1 MAVIYNDYCWDHEIF
16 NRTECLTTSLVT
28 PIPLVS
34 SPYSGYGF
42 VGEAGNGVIRTLTFR
57 TAGTVEV
64 ELLCYNVLY
73 KSSQIHGDSGTYSIS
88 YGSSTNT
95 QMYVEL
101 YTTGTNNCVYRKS
114 VQAPGPGSSMNGEDY
129 VSATLNVT
137 TAGTYDLKI
146 RCQTSYGF
154 VDLWSEYEEE
164 QLYGGNVSEMHVEWG
179 LYINA
184 TDNWTQQTYYVDG
197 YVYDDTGME
206 AILVTVYLKEQV
218 TIGTTTNAS
227 GYYKLGPLT
236 PAQLNTCTLIVSS
249 PGFKTIEFP
258 LQGRDEIDFYLEL
271 EEDDPVVPEPDPEP
285 EKPNLPGNKIAT
297 VQNIVDFLTGGD
309 KTSFYNDAVS
319 RGYTAT
325 KCPPIWIVDA
335 IIQSTNVSLS
345 IPSFTNSTKNKLVKY
360 SDLAEGLYTMRLVDF
375 DKMIDYYGI
384 STDYHWYIANE
395 HSEYKYDGSQYP
407 TTNLYYGEE
416 PIIVGTKEQ
425 WENLYN
431 HIYDEEAESNEVIL
445 LDEEGNSLYLQNSFY
460 DALYELAFGT
470 AKQQDVYISQKYTLT
485 IQDWEEWVGGYSN
498 YDYNWVFA
506 ENIDGPFFDGDDYP
520 TSNLYYY
527 YGDSDN
533 TITGYIWQWQNLIDY
548 VYYNLD
554 GEWEYLGLAVPDE
567 KWTDSYNFSNVSTAI
582 QDIVNEEQ
590 NQVANFLDA
599 TTVAKS
605 VTVEPTYSG
614 GWVLDN
620 TNNPSTSLY
629 NMYKSNTNKGVSNSV
644 DMMKV
649 TFKGYD
655 SFTIYIRSYGE
666 TYWDYVVASSLNYV
680 LPTTSSSYP
689 GGSTSSPTMSGAAA
703 MTKNNS
709 QSGTAL
715 SYYTP
720 VTYSNLDPN
729 TQYYITVAYRKDG
742 SGNQNDDR
750 GYVLI
755 PKTSSTGTFSI
766 SPTSKSLTSSAQT
779 FAVSVT
785 NTTGKTYSVSSNV
798 SWITVYNNSPN
809 ISVSANTSTSSRYGT
824 VTFTCN
830 GMSRTVS
837 ITQSGSSSTY
847 SIPIYYVQKG
857 WCDEEDFEIDARLSA
872 SFTGS
877 YNATICNKLAI
888 TDGWGQGGRGD
899 SRSIINTFNISASQL
914 SNTYLNFWGYDNAGQ
929 EGRIYVV
936 KVSADGERELV
947 SSILYVDEFGGS
959 SVSPSIRIWMSNVQ
973 QGDSFEIW
981 FEQGDTTYGIDNSL

>member
-1 MAVIYNDYCWDHEIF
+1 MAN
-16 NRTECLTTSLVT
+16 
-28 PIPLVS
+28 
-34 SPYSGYGF
+34 
-42 VGEAGNGVIRTLTFR
+42 
-57 TAGTVEV
+57 
-64 ELLCYNVLY
+64 
-73 KSSQIHGDSGTYSIS
+73 
-88 YGSSTNT
+88 
-95 QMYVEL
+95 YVE
-101 YTTGTNNCVYRKS
+101 
-114 VQAPGPGSSMNGEDY
+114 
-129 VSATLNVT
+129 
-137 TAGTYDLKI
+137 
-146 RCQTSYGF
+146 
-154 VDLWSEYEEE
+154 
-164 QLYGGNVSEMHVEWG
+164 
-179 LYINA
+179 
-184 TDNWTQQTYYVDG
+184 G
-197 YVYDDTGME
+197 YVYDETGMG
-206 AILVTVYLKEQV
+206 AIGIPVVLK
-218 TIGTTTNAS
+218 GTTTGTSTDAD
-227 GYYKLGPLT
+227 GYYKIVPLST
-236 PAQLNTCTLIVSS
+236 IQMNTGILVVSYV
-249 PGFKTIEFP
+249 GYKTVEVSIQNRSY
-258 LQGRDEIDFYLEL
+258 LDIHLEL
-271 EEDDPVVPEPDPEP
+271 EDEPVDPEP
-285 EKPNLPGNKIAT
+285 NKIAT
-297 VQNIVDFLTGGD
+297 IQNIVDFLTGGD

-345 IPSFTNSTKNKLVKY
+345 IPSFTDSTKNKLVKY

-395 HSEYKYDGSQYP
+395 YDEYKYNDSRYP

-431 HIYDEEAESNEVIL
+431 AINNEEAESNEVIL

-470 AKQQDVYISQKYTLT
+470 AKQQDVYISRKYTLT
-485 IQDWEEWVGGYSN
+485 IQDWEEWVGSYSN
-498 YDYNWVFA
+498 YDYNWIFA
-506 ENIDGPFFDGDDYP
+506 ESMVGPFFDEGDYP

-548 VYYNLD
+548 VDYNLD

-567 KWTDSYNFSNVSTAI
+567 EWTDSYNFSNVSSAI

-620 TNNPSTSLY
+620 TNNPSTSSY
-629 NMYKSNTNKGVSNSV
+629 DMYKSNTNKGVSNSV

-666 TYWDYVVASSLNYV
+666 RYWDYVVASSLNYI

-689 GGSTSSPTMSGAAA
+689 GGSTSSPTMSGSEA

-877 YNATICNKLAI
+877 YSATICNELAI
-888 TDGWGQGGRGD
+888 TDGWGQNGRGD
-899 SRSIINTFNISASQL
+899 SKSIINTFNISASQL
-914 SNTYLNFWGYDNAGQ
+914 SNTYLNFWGYDNDKQ
-929 EGRIYVV
+929 EGRVYVV

-947 SSILYVDEFGGS
+947 SSILYLEEFGGS
-959 SVSPSIRIWMSNVQ
+959 SVSPSIRIWMLNVQ

-981 FEQGDTTYGIDNSL
+981 FEQGDTTYGIDNSLQ

>member
-1 MAVIYNDYCWDHEIF
+1 MAN
-16 NRTECLTTSLVT
+16 
-28 PIPLVS
+28 
-34 SPYSGYGF
+34 
-42 VGEAGNGVIRTLTFR
+42 
-57 TAGTVEV
+57 
-64 ELLCYNVLY
+64 
-73 KSSQIHGDSGTYSIS
+73 
-88 YGSSTNT
+88 
-95 QMYVEL
+95 YVE
-101 YTTGTNNCVYRKS
+101 
-114 VQAPGPGSSMNGEDY
+114 
-129 VSATLNVT
+129 
-137 TAGTYDLKI
+137 
-146 RCQTSYGF
+146 
-154 VDLWSEYEEE
+154 
-164 QLYGGNVSEMHVEWG
+164 
-179 LYINA
+179 
-184 TDNWTQQTYYVDG
+184 G
-197 YVYDDTGME
+197 YVYDETGMG
-206 AILVTVYLKEQV
+206 AIGIPVVLK
-218 TIGTTTNAS
+218 GTTTGTSTDAG
-227 GYYKLGPLT
+227 GYYKIIPLST
-236 PAQLNTCTLIVSS
+236 NQMNTGILVVSYV
-249 PGFKTIEFP
+249 GYKTVEVPIQNRSD
-258 LQGRDEIDFYLEL
+258 LDIHLEL
-271 EEDDPVVPEPDPEP
+271 EDEPVDPEP
-285 EKPNLPGNKIAT
+285 NKIAT
-297 VQNIVDFLTGGD
+297 IQNIVDFLTGGD

-335 IIQSTNVSLS
+335 IIQSTNVSFS

-445 LDEEGNSLYLQNSFY
+445 LDEEGNSLYLQDSFY

-470 AKQQDVYISQKYTLT
+470 AKQQDVYISQKYTLI

-498 YDYNWVFA
+498 YDYNWIFA
-506 ENIDGPFFDGDDYP
+506 ESMVGPFFDEGDYP

-548 VYYNLD
+548 VDYNLD

-567 KWTDSYNFSNVSTAI
+567 EWTDSYNFSNVSSAI

-620 TNNPSTSLY
+620 TNNPSTSSY
-629 NMYKSNTNKGVSNSV
+629 DMYKSNTNKGVSNSV

-666 TYWDYVVASSLNYV
+666 TYWDYVVASSLNYI

-689 GGSTSSPTMSGAAA
+689 GGSTSSPTMSGSAA

-824 VTFTCN
+824 VIFTCN

-877 YNATICNKLAI
+877 YSATICNELAI
-888 TDGWGQGGRGD
+888 TDGWGQNGRGD
-899 SRSIINTFNISASQL
+899 SKSIINTFNISASQL
-914 SNTYLNFWGYDNAGQ
+914 SNTYLNFWGYDNDKQ
-929 EGRIYVV
+929 EGRVYVV

-947 SSILYVDEFGGS
+947 SSILYLEEFGGS
-959 SVSPSIRIWMSNVQ
+959 SVSPSIRIWMLNVQ

-981 FEQGDTTYGIDNSL
+981 FEQGDTTYGIDNSLQ

>member
-1 MAVIYNDYCWDHEIF
+1 MAN
-16 NRTECLTTSLVT
+16 
-28 PIPLVS
+28 
-34 SPYSGYGF
+34 
-42 VGEAGNGVIRTLTFR
+42 
-57 TAGTVEV
+57 
-64 ELLCYNVLY
+64 
-73 KSSQIHGDSGTYSIS
+73 
-88 YGSSTNT
+88 
-95 QMYVEL
+95 YVE
-101 YTTGTNNCVYRKS
+101 
-114 VQAPGPGSSMNGEDY
+114 
-129 VSATLNVT
+129 
-137 TAGTYDLKI
+137 
-146 RCQTSYGF
+146 
-154 VDLWSEYEEE
+154 
-164 QLYGGNVSEMHVEWG
+164 
-179 LYINA
+179 
-184 TDNWTQQTYYVDG
+184 G
-197 YVYDDTGME
+197 YVYDETGMG
-206 AILVTVYLKEQV
+206 AIGIPVVLK
-218 TIGTTTNAS
+218 GTTTGTSTDAG
-227 GYYKLGPLT
+227 GYYKIIPLST
-236 PAQLNTCTLIVSS
+236 NQMNTGILVVSYV
-249 PGFKTIEFP
+249 GYKTVEVPIQNRSD
-258 LQGRDEIDFYLEL
+258 LDIHLEL
-271 EEDDPVVPEPDPEP
+271 EDEPVDPEP
-285 EKPNLPGNKIAT
+285 NKIAT
-297 VQNIVDFLTGGD
+297 IQNIVDFLTGGD

-335 IIQSTNVSLS
+335 IIQSTNVSFS

-445 LDEEGNSLYLQNSFY
+445 LDEEGNSLYLQDSFY

-470 AKQQDVYISQKYTLT
+470 AKQQDVYISQKYTLI

-498 YDYNWVFA
+498 YDYNWIFA
-506 ENIDGPFFDGDDYP
+506 ESMVGPFFDEGDYP

-548 VYYNLD
+548 VDYNLD

-567 KWTDSYNFSNVSTAI
+567 EWTDSYNFSNVSSAI

-620 TNNPSTSLY
+620 TNNPSTSSY
-629 NMYKSNTNKGVSNSV
+629 DMYKSNTNKGVSNSV

-666 TYWDYVVASSLNYV
+666 TYWDYVVASSLNYI

-689 GGSTSSPTMSGAAA
+689 GGSTSSPTMSGSAA

-824 VTFTCN
+824 VIFTCN

-877 YNATICNKLAI
+877 YSATICNELAI
-888 TDGWGQGGRGD
+888 TDGWSQSGRGD
-899 SRSIINTFNISASQL
+899 SKSIINTFNISASQL
-914 SNTYLNFWGYDNAGQ
+914 SNTYLNFWGYDNDKQ
-929 EGRIYVV
+929 EGRVYVV

-947 SSILYVDEFGGS
+947 SSILYLEEFGGS
-959 SVSPSIRIWMSNVQ
+959 SASPSIRIWMSNVQ

-981 FEQGDTTYGIDNSL
+981 FEQGDTTYGIDNSLQ

>member
-1 MAVIYNDYCWDHEIF
+1 MAN
-16 NRTECLTTSLVT
+16 
-28 PIPLVS
+28 
-34 SPYSGYGF
+34 
-42 VGEAGNGVIRTLTFR
+42 
-57 TAGTVEV
+57 
-64 ELLCYNVLY
+64 
-73 KSSQIHGDSGTYSIS
+73 
-88 YGSSTNT
+88 
-95 QMYVEL
+95 YVE
-101 YTTGTNNCVYRKS
+101 
-114 VQAPGPGSSMNGEDY
+114 
-129 VSATLNVT
+129 
-137 TAGTYDLKI
+137 
-146 RCQTSYGF
+146 
-154 VDLWSEYEEE
+154 
-164 QLYGGNVSEMHVEWG
+164 
-179 LYINA
+179 
-184 TDNWTQQTYYVDG
+184 G
-197 YVYDDTGME
+197 YVYDETGMG
-206 AILVTVYLKEQV
+206 AIGIPVVLK
-218 TIGTTTNAS
+218 GTTTGTPTDAD
-227 GYYKLGPLT
+227 GYYKITPLST
-236 PAQLNTCTLIVSS
+236 NQMNTGILVVSYV
-249 PGFKTIEFP
+249 GYKTVEVPIQNRSY
-258 LQGRDEIDFYLEL
+258 LDIHLEL
-271 EEDDPVVPEPDPEP
+271 EDEPVDPEP
-285 EKPNLPGNKIAT
+285 EPERPFVDSNKIVT
-297 VQNIVDFLTGGD
+297 VQDVVNFLIND
-309 KTSFYNDAVS
+309 KDVFLEQASNQ
-319 RGYTAT
+319 GYPTNRCVTAELIRT
-325 KCPPIWIVDA
+325 IADDYILDLDL
-335 IIQSTNVSLS
+335 TVSL
-345 IPSFTNSTKNKLVKY
+345 NGNRLVKY
-360 SDLAEGLYTMRLVDF
+360 GYLSERLFSIKIADFNEMFDFYGYQYDSIFKIASTYDHDVWDGDIYPTSNVSYEGLLTITGTRKQWQCL
-375 DKMIDYYGI
+375 
-384 STDYHWYIANE
+384 
-395 HSEYKYDGSQYP
+395 YDS
-407 TTNLYYGEE
+407 
-416 PIIVGTKEQ
+416 I
-425 WENLYN
+425 YN
-431 HIYDEEAESNEVIL
+431 EEAESNSITL
-445 LDEEGNSLYLQNSFY
+445 INDYGEELRPSTNFY
-460 DALYELAFGT
+460 SALNRIVNGSWDTIQE
-470 AKQQDVYISQKYTLT
+470 VYISPLYTLT
-485 IQDWEEWVGGYSN
+485 IQDWKDWASSYAE
-498 YDYNWVFA
+498 YDGNWMFA
-506 ENIDGPFFDGDDYP
+506 ENIDGPFLDGGDYP

-527 YGDSDN
+527 DGNSTS

-548 VYYNLD
+548 VDYNFD

-567 KWTDSYNFSNVSTAI
+567 EWTDSYNFSNVSSAI

-590 NQVANFLDA
+590 DQVANFLET

-605 VTVEPTYSG
+605 VTVEPNFNG

-620 TNNPSTSLY
+620 TNNPSTSSY
-629 NMYKSNTNKGVSNSV
+629 NMYQSNTNKGVSNSV

-766 SPTSKSLTSSAQT
+766 SPTSKQLTSSAQT

-785 NTTGKTYSVSSNV
+785 NTTGKTYSVSSNA
-798 SWITVYNNSPN
+798 SWITVYDNSPN
-809 ISVSANTSTSSRYGT
+809 ITVSANTSTSSRYGT

-877 YNATICNKLAI
+877 YSATICNNLAI
-888 TDGWGQGGRGD
+888 TDGWGQSGWCD

-914 SNTYLNFWGYDNAGQ
+914 SNTYLNFWGYDNDKQ
-929 EGRIYVV
+929 EGRVYVV

-947 SSILYVDEFGGS
+947 SSILYLEEFGGS
-959 SVSPSIRIWMSNVQ
+959 SASPSIRIWMSNVQ

-981 FEQGDTTYGIDNSL
+981 FEQGDTTYGIDNSLQ